1 MKKILRKLVCKNLQ
15 ARKLDKLFS
24 SYIHCIDYYVNRN
37 ALFVVTR
44 VISSSIVLTSEVY
57 EKKMFLR
64 WHFRRCA
71 VSARVRGMAVKVNQT
86 KQQRDP

>member
-1 MKKILRKLVCKNLQ
+1 MKKKL
-15 ARKLDKLFS
+15 
-24 SYIHCIDYYVNRN
+24 
-37 ALFVVTR
+37 
-44 VISSSIVLTSEVY
+44 
-57 EKKMFLR
+57 FLR

>member
-1 MKKILRKLVCKNLQ
+1 MQQSLQNEKKILRKLVYKNLQ

-37 ALFVVTR
+37 ALFVVTS

-57 EKKMFLR
+57 EKKNVFEIT
-64 WHFRRCA
+64 FPSVC
-71 VSARVRGMAVKVNQT
+71 G
-86 KQQRDP
+86 